1 LSCPVLSFLYG
12 DLIRMATRNQVQAKQ
27 TMTNEDI
34 KKMMMSPLSQEY
46 LESLLKMPEP
56 PPLVVIYFT
65 AKWCRPCNNVNLERV
80 VTFRKDI
87 QWMLCDVD
95 ENGYSFGYCQ
105 GKAIP
110 SWLAIVRGKAQP
122 LVQLSSDLD
131 ICKWLQTLP
140 VGNTISAK

>member
-1 LSCPVLSFLYG
+1 
-12 DLIRMATRNQVQAKQ
+12 
-27 TMTNEDI
+27 
-34 KKMMMSPLSQEY
+34 MMSPLSQEY
-46 LESLLKMPEP
+46 LESLLKMPDP
-56 PPLVVIYFT
+56 PFLVIIYFT

-80 VTFRKDI
+80 VNFRKDV

-110 SWLAIVRGKAQP
+110 AWLAIVRGKAQP

-131 ICKWLQTLP
+131 ICKWLQGLP
-140 VGNTISAK
+140 KIG

>member
-1 LSCPVLSFLYG
+1 
-12 DLIRMATRNQVQAKQ
+12 
-27 TMTNEDI
+27 
-34 KKMMMSPLSQEY
+34 MMSPLSQEY

-95 ENGYSFGYCQ
+95 ENSYSLGYCQ
-105 GKAIP
+105 GRAIP
-110 SWLAIVRGKAQP
+110 SWLAVIRGKAQP
-122 LVQLSSDLD
+122 IVQMSNDQD

-140 VGNTISAK
+140 MANTILQKQG